1 MRFAGSIFPE
11 DTLQLRLGG
20 NRPNFS
26 ELGQPRQDVAQIDYE
41 RHDIDGGRP
50 LTQQEFR
57 DIMREIIQE
66 RGPRPAPRPIG
77 LPPFLKGV

>member
-26 ELGQPRQDVAQIDYE
+26 ELGQPRGEVAQIDYE

-57 DIMREIIQE
+57 DIMKEIIRE
-66 RGPRPAPRPIG
+66 RGAGGAPRPVN
-77 LPPFLKGV
+77 LPPFLRGV

>member
-11 DTLQLRLGG
+11 NTLQMQLGG
-20 NRPNFS
+20 NYPNFS
-26 ELGQPRQDVAQIDYE
+26 EMGQPRRDVAQIDYG

-57 DIMREIIQE
+57 DIMKEIIRE
-66 RGPRPAPRPIG
+66 RGAGAAPLPVN
-77 LPPFLKGV
+77 LPPFLRGV